1 MYGGEGSAGVVRPR
15 HVGLLAVQTGLAI
28 LAVLALALVST
39 ARAAG
44 PKLTPSSP
52 VTQGSTYL
60 ALGDSV
66 TFGYQESQVIPAP
79 NYHQAAGFRGYPEQL
94 GTMLR
99 LKVTNL
105 ACPGETS
112 ASLVNAKAPSN
123 GCEDGYRKA
132 FPLHTNYTGSQLPA
146 AVTFLRSHPR
156 VLLVSLMIG
165 ANDLFLCQATTKD
178 ACTSPAEQKA
188 TLAKVSANVR
198 RILSEIRG
206 RAHYRGQIVI
216 VQYFSLNYSSPVITS
231 YSAGLNQAQASA
243 AKPFHVRIAGAFGE
257 FRTASRRFGQNP
269 CLAGLL
275 TQLGAYG
282 NCGVHPSYAG
292 QALLAKSV
300 LAATRL

>member
-15 HVGLLAVQTGLAI
+15 HVGLLAVQTGLAM

-52 VTQGSTYL
+52 VTRGSTYL

-94 GTMLR
+94 GTMLH

-156 VLLVSLMIG
+156 VRLVSLMIG

-257 FRTASRRFGQNP
+257 FRSASRRFGQNP

>member
-1 MYGGEGSAGVVRPR
+1 MHGGEGSAGLVGARCG
-15 HVGLLAVQTGLAI
+15 GLLALV
-28 LAVLALALVST
+28 AVLALALVST

-52 VTQGSTYL
+52 VTRGSTYL

-66 TFGYQESQVIPAP
+66 TFGYQEPGVTPAP
-79 NYHQAAGFRGYPEQL
+79 NYHQAAGFRGYPEQV
-94 GTMLR
+94 GTVLH

-105 ACPGETS
+105 ACPAETA
-112 ASLVNAKAPSN
+112 ASLINPKAPSL
-123 GCEDGYRKA
+123 GCEDAYRKA
-132 FPLHTNYTGSQLPA
+132 FPLHTNYTGSQLKA
-146 AVTFLRSHPR
+146 GVTFLRGHPR
-156 VLLVSLMIG
+156 VRLVSLMIG
-165 ANDLFLCQATTKD
+165 ANDLFLCQANTKD
-178 ACTSPAEQKA
+178 GCTSPAEQKA
-188 TLAKVSANVR
+188 TFAKISANVR
-198 RILSEIRG
+198 RILSAVRG

-216 VQYFSLNYSSPVITS
+216 VQYFSLNYSSPLITS
-231 YSAGLNQAQASA
+231 YSAGLNQAQDSA

-257 FRTASRRFGQNP
+257 FRTAARRFGQNP

>member
-1 MYGGEGSAGVVRPR
+1 
-15 HVGLLAVQTGLAI
+15 VGLLAAQTGLAM
-28 LAVLALALVST
+28 LAVLALAPVST

-52 VTQGSTYL
+52 VTRGSTYL

-94 GTMLR
+94 GTMLH

-105 ACPGETS
+105 ACPARPRPAWSTPKRRPTAARTATARLS
-112 ASLVNAKAPSN
+112 RCTPTTPAPS
-123 GCEDGYRKA
+123 CR
-132 FPLHTNYTGSQLPA
+132 LPA
-146 AVTFLRSHPR
+146 AFLRSHPR
-156 VLLVSLMIG
+156 VRLVSLMIG

-257 FRTASRRFGQNP
+257 FRSASRRFGQNP

-275 TQLGAYG
+275 TQIGSYG

-292 QALLAKSV
+292 QTLLAKSV
-300 LAATRL
+300 VAATRL